1 MNAFTYTKREEI
13 INAITHGIGAIFS
26 IVALTMLV
34 VFASMQGTPL
44 HITCFAIFG
53 GTMLLLYTSSTL
65 VHSFPEGKV
74 KDIFEIMDHS
84 SIYLFIA
91 GSYTPIVLIVVKGAL
106 GWTLFGIVWGIALL
120 GVGFKIFFTKRFVIL
135 STVGYILMGWIIVF
149 AINRVMINLPEQG
162 LAWLIVGGVLYTVG
176 AFFYVWR
183 KFPYNHAVWHL
194 FVLAGS
200 ASHVMLMFY
209 ILKLS

>member
-26 IVALTMLV
+26 IVALTLLI
-34 VFASMQGTPL
+34 VFASSHGTPL
-44 HITCFAIFG
+44 HIICFAVFG
-53 GTMLLLYTSSTL
+53 GSMLLLYTSSTL

-84 SIYLFIA
+84 AIYLFIA
-91 GSYTPIVLIVVKGAL
+91 GSYTPILLIVVKGAL
-106 GWTLFGIVWGIALL
+106 GWALFGTVWGIALA
-120 GVGFKIFFTKRFVIL
+120 GVAFKIFFTKRFVIL
-135 STVGYILMGWIIVF
+135 STVGYVLMGWMIIF
-149 AINRVMINLPEQG
+149 AFNRVVLTLPQQG
-162 LAWLIVGGVLYTVG
+162 LAWLIGGGILYTVG
-176 AFFYVWR
+176 AIFYVWR
-183 KFPYNHAVWHL
+183 KFPFNHAIWHL

-200 ASHVMLMFY
+200 TSHFILMFY

>member
-1 MNAFTYTKREEI
+1 MEAFTYTKREEI
-13 INAITHGIGAIFS
+13 INAITHGIGAVFS
-26 IVALTMLV
+26 IIALILLI
-34 VFASMQGTPL
+34 VFASAQGTPL
-44 HITCFAIFG
+44 AITCFAIFG
-53 GTMLLLYTSSTL
+53 VTMLLLYTASTL

-84 SIYLFIA
+84 AIYLFIA
-91 GSYTPIVLIVVKGAL
+91 GSYTPILLLVVKGVL
-106 GWTLFGIVWGIALL
+106 GWSLFGTVWGIALA
-120 GVGFKIFFTKRFVIL
+120 GVAFKIFFTKRFVIL
-135 STVGYILMGWIIVF
+135 STIGYVLMGWLIVF
-149 AINRVMINLPEQG
+149 AFNRVILNLSQEA
-162 LAWLIVGGVLYTVG
+162 LAWLFAGGILYTVG

-200 ASHVMLMFY
+200 ASHFILMLY